1 MESQALTTGGLVQA
15 QNQRHLR
22 NHARLEARTIELA
35 HQFQRQRA
43 EKTNKSYDKPQ
54 EEYREWC
61 HEHGFADGESV
72 TEKKLLLFLD
82 KCVVDRP
89 IRRSRYKKA
98 RTDEQGEPVT

>member
-61 HEHGFADGESV
+61 HEHGFADRESY
-72 TEKKLLLFLD
+72 
-82 KCVVDRP
+82 VVDRP

-98 RTDEQGEPVT
+98 RMDEQGEPVT